1 MRIIAGK
8 HRSIPLEV
16 PKENTRPSSDRLKES
31 LFNSM
36 FQQTMHQVWLD
47 LYAGSGAI
55 GCEALSRGA
64 THVVF
69 SDVSKEAITCIQN
82 NLDKIKETNKAT
94 VLHKNAQD
102 TIHYCEEK
110 EIVVDVVFCDPP
122 YALDISDVLVM
133 ITHSSVMAKRA
144 ILVIEQ
150 AASANE
156 YKISENHVKIKE
168 RKVGKSI
175 YRIYQLSERV

>member
-36 FQQTMHQVWLD
+36 FQQTTHQVWLD
-47 LYAGSGAI
+47 CYAGSGAI

-64 THVVF
+64 AHAVF
-69 SDVSKEAITCIQN
+69 SDVSKEAISCIQS
-82 NLDKIKETNKAT
+82 NLDKIKETEKAT

-102 TIHYCEEK
+102 TISYCEEK
-110 EIVVDVVFCDPP
+110 GIVVDVVFCDPP
-122 YALDISDVLVM
+122 YACDISDVLVM
-133 ITHSSVMAKRA
+133 ITHSNMMATQA
-144 ILVIEQ
+144 LLVIEQ

-156 YKISENHVKIKE
+156 YKINENYVKIKE

-175 YRIYQLSERV
+175 YRVYQLSKKI